1 MSSRRRR
8 ARPASERAKT
18 SSPANSTRP
27 LVGRSS
33 VPSTC
38 SSVDFPTPDAP
49 MTATLSPGSTVSVT
63 PRRTR
68 TISGP
73 ILYSRSSSSATSR
86 CSLIAENLDR
96 IELRGAPRRREGCE
110 ERDDERGADDQAEVR
125 SGELH
130 RQVADLID
138 VAGEPDDPIRVL
150 DPDEQQAERAAGHG
164 TDQPDQ
170 HPGDEED
177 RGDRGRARSHRFQD
191 TDLFPFL

>member
-8 ARPASERAKT
+8 ASPASERAKT

-49 MTATLSPGSTVSVT
+49 ITATLSPGSTVSVT

-68 TISGP
+68 TSSGP
-73 ILYSRSSSSATSR
+73 IRYSRSSSSATRR
-86 CSLIAENLDR
+86 CSLIAEHLDR
-96 IELRGAPRRREGCE
+96 IELGGATRRRERRE
-110 ERDDERGADDQAEVR
+110 ERDDEGGADDQAEVR
-125 SGELH
+125 PGELH

-138 VAGEPDDPIRVL
+138 VARPAADPKGVLEP
-150 DPDEQQAERAAGHG
+150 EKQQAEPAPGPA
-164 TDQPDQ
+164 T
-170 HPGDEED
+170 HPPRHHPRHTRD
-177 RGDRGRARSHRFQD
+177 RDDPRD
-191 TDLFPFL
+191 